1 MVSKTF
7 ITRAAAAALLLGA
20 ALPLAAQSRDRD
32 DRDNRTR
39 DENRFTWNGT
49 LGDRRTI
56 TLRNINGDVFV
67 EQGTGRTVEV
77 VAIKRWRRGDP
88 DDVRI
93 EARATASGDVIICAL
108 WNERAD
114 CDERGYTGSQRSGR
128 RWDDNDVSVHFT
140 VKIPADARLDAS
152 TVNGELSIT
161 GTSGD
166 IRARTTNGTID
177 AISNGGRVLAET
189 VNGSIRVRTSAS
201 NVEGLEYETVNGSVT
216 IELPAGTNLDVDLRT
231 VNGGISSDFPMTLD
245 GTINPRRIRASIGN
259 GGPLLRAS
267 TVNGSIR
274 LERTRN

>member
-1 MVSKTF
+1 MVQST
-7 ITRAAAAALLLGA
+7 TRAAAAALLVLT
-20 ALPLAAQSRDRD
+20 ALPLAAQSRDATD
-32 DRDNRTR
+32 DRRR
-39 DENRFTWNGT
+39 DESRFTWNGQ

-56 TLRNINGDVFV
+56 TLRNINGDVFI

-77 VAIKRWRRGDP
+77 VAVKRWRRGDP
-88 DDVRI
+88 EDVRI
-93 EARATASGDVIICAL
+93 EARTTPSGDVIICAL

-140 VKIPADARLDAS
+140 VKIPADARLDAG

-161 GTSGD
+161 GTTGD

-177 AISNGGRVLAET
+177 AISNGGRVLAST
-189 VNGSIRVRTSAS
+189 VNGSIRVRTTADNS
-201 NVEGLEYETVNGSVT
+201 EGLEYETVNGSVT

-274 LERTRN
+274 LERTRGN